1 MCVSPKIIYCNITYV
16 LCTWNL
22 LRRER
27 IGMLK
32 LVIFFVFSF
41 TLILKSGK
49 RWRSWLGHCAASR
62 KDVGSFPD
70 GLIGIFHWL
79 NPSGRTMALGPTQVL
94 SEMSTRGIS

>member
-1 MCVSPKIIYCNITYV
+1 MYVEFTTKRKNWYVKTSYLFCV
-16 LCTWNL
+16 
-22 LRRER
+22 
-27 IGMLK
+27 
-32 LVIFFVFSF
+32 SF